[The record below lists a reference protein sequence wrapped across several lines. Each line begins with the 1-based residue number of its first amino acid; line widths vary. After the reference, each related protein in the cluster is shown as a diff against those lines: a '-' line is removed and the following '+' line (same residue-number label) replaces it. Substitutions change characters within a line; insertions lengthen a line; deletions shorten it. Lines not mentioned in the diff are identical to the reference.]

1 MELLLWP
8 YIKTA
13 APQGPT
19 ALGKAPERSRGALS
33 LPSANPHEVQWM
45 GAAGGTRFPVLAPTQ
60 FPAVQSF
67 PSMGYEHTWTRR
79 CLHGC
84 SWTCTWCCRSF
95 FPVFP
100 GQKWVLEKGCCRI
113 PELSKAICSGFGIW
127 MQQGHSCSA
136 TALSRFAEHGVSG
149 MCWVPACR
157 TGRTSSLLTGGLVLL
172 QVNRVE
178 KLSCS
183 RQWEDPAESLPHNK
197 PFPAWQ

>member
-8 YIKTA
+8 YINTA

-45 GAAGGTRFPVLAPTQ
+45 GPAGGTRFPVLAPTQ

-95 FPVFP
+95 SPCFLGRNGCWRKGAAGFQGCPKPSAVVLGSGCSRDIP
-100 GQKWVLEKGCCRI
+100 AQPQLCHVLLSTVCLGCAGCLHAGQGER
-113 PELSKAICSGFGIW
+113 A
-127 MQQGHSCSA
+127 A
-136 TALSRFAEHGVSG
+136 
-149 MCWVPACR
+149 
-157 TGRTSSLLTGGLVLL
+157 SSLG
-172 QVNRVE
+172 
-178 KLSCS
+178 
-183 RQWEDPAESLPHNK
+183 
-197 PFPAWQ
+197 F